1 MRWDI
6 SGFGMPFDMVESR
19 FGRWAALS
27 SFEIDFARFVGTGSG
42 FLCTGLLP
50 PPLLIVSWIAGPEQ
64 ADSGAKL
71 AMLPGVMNV
80 SSCHDSN
87 RGSGGSARLRST
99 AFLDSEVEPLRCAV
113 DSSPGSKLFLPVL
126 LLEFL
131 LCRELRCES
140 CIGVSFAGDESDLAL
155 MKDSCDLAF
164 KFARFGGTSRLC
176 LPWEVPGLK

>member
-1 MRWDI
+1 MRFI
-6 SGFGMPFDMVESR
+6 ALESVGLGRLESR
-19 FGRWAALS
+19 
-27 SFEIDFARFVGTGSG
+27 G
-42 FLCTGLLP
+42 FLGGSSVFLGESDASFGESRACFG
-50 PPLLIVSWIAGPEQ
+50 
-64 ADSGAKL
+64 DSGAKL
-71 AMLPGVMNV
+71 AMVPGVMNV

-99 AFLDSEVEPLRCAV
+99 AFFDSEVEPLRCAE

-164 KFARFGGTSRLC
+164 KLAKFGGTSRLC
-176 LPWEVPGLK
+176 LPWAVPGLK